1 MAMPKKVE
9 AGKKTYEI
17 KIENI
22 EKSKANLPDENTI
35 MDQAEF
41 FKALADPARIKIIKA
56 LADRDICVCELMNI
70 MDMPQTVVSHHL
82 KVLKYAG
89 IIEDRRWSRWM
100 IYSLVDKRALK
111 AVELTTT
118 AAKGK

>member
-1 MAMPKKVE
+1 MAKTVK

-17 KIENI
+17 LTEDV
-22 EKSKANLPDENTI
+22 EESKANLPSDSAVT
-35 MDQAEF
+35 DQAEF
-41 FKALADPARIKIIKA
+41 FKALSDPARIKIIKA
-56 LADRDICVCELMNI
+56 LADRDICVCELMSI

-89 IIEDRRWSRWM
+89 IIADRRWSRWM

-111 AVELTTT
+111 AIELT
-118 AAKGK
+118 AAGMDGE